1 MDAAHTQR
9 EGLYRFVN
17 TGRKELFGV
26 ILGAITTTISDFFP
40 VEYQLKCH
48 WKATPMIT
56 AATVLDPSSR
66 RGHWEICHNLTL
78 SKRDKCRGCDTR
90 KWCIPEATTCNIV
103 IKLLINKYKETYIKQ
118 GEATIQLLLL
128 YTVIIIE
135 FLCTRSIFPYR
146 VCKWVFCKKTQKNYL
161 QTTKQQNGRR
171 CVLK

>member
-1 MDAAHTQR
+1 
-9 EGLYRFVN
+9 
-17 TGRKELFGV
+17 
-26 ILGAITTTISDFFP
+26 
-40 VEYQLKCH
+40 
-48 WKATPMIT
+48 MIT

-66 RGHWEICHNLTL
+66 RGHCEICHNLTL

-135 FLCTRSIFPYR
+135 FLYTRSIFPYR
-146 VCKWVFCKKTQKNYL
+146 VCK
-161 QTTKQQNGRR
+161 
-171 CVLK
+171 